1 MNNNISPFTD
11 IYNFKKVIDD
21 IIDVNLINKGIV
33 KYIAAKVVSVNSNG
47 TVNVYIPPDNSNIV
61 NGLANKT
68 GESLVP
74 GDSVELCAKN
84 GSIKNSWIAV
94 KHGISQSG
102 SSDNF
107 PIGSIVGFAGSS
119 VPNNWLIAD
128 GSEVS
133 RETYSELFE
142 VIGTYYGEGDG
153 TTTFNLPDR
162 RGKVGVGLLTTDKDF
177 DTLGN
182 VIGEK
187 EHVLTVSEQPH
198 LTGQLQ
204 FRDKN
209 GDNIVA
215 CYPDLYDSG
224 VFHFQ
229 DHAGSQWSVSINN
242 GGTAQRNGLV
252 TFDNGGQNEGHN
264 NMQPSLI
271 INYIIKVSNGT
282 SFVPSTVATVINNL
296 TNTSITDAL
305 SANMGKQLNDMIS
318 ALTQKIEVLQYNL
331 VDNGPEILT
340 GRYYNGSPEYI
351 VRIVVDNLI
360 SGSNSVD
367 VPFDVTNINVVEI
380 GGTVVSSFNNIFS
393 LDTANFNGG
402 NNYAYLNDGE
412 NRLFVNCNSGNYKTA
427 YVNIR
432 YTKKGE

>member
-107 PIGSIVGFAGSS
+107 PIGSIVGFAGAS

-153 TTTFNLPDR
+153 TTTFNLPDM
-162 RGKVGVGLLTTDKDF
+162 RGKIGVGLLATDEDF
-177 DTLGN
+177 NILGN
-182 VIGEK
+182 IGGSKTHTQTLE
-187 EHVLTVSEQPH
+187 ELAPHVHGIQANTNQNATSGAGRWPWVNYDGVNRYTESAGEGQPM
-198 LTGQLQ
+198 
-204 FRDKN
+204 DIMN
-209 GDNIVA
+209 PYV
-215 CYPDLYDSG
+215 
-224 VFHFQ
+224 V
-229 DHAGSQWSVSINN
+229 
-242 GGTAQRNGLV
+242 
-252 TFDNGGQNEGHN
+252 
-264 NMQPSLI
+264 
-271 INYIIKVSNGT
+271 INYIVKVSQGT
-282 SFVPSTVATVINNL
+282 SFVPSTTATVINNL

-351 VRIVVDNLI
+351 VRIIVDNLN
-360 SGSNSVD
+360 SGNNSVN
-367 VPFDVTNINVVEI
+367 VPFDVTNINVIELSGI
-380 GGTVVSSFNNIFS
+380 VVSNSNNIFS
-393 LDTANFNGG
+393 LDTSNFNSGY
-402 NNYAYLNDGE
+402 NYTYLNSSE
-412 NRLFVNCNSGNYKTA
+412 NKLWVNCNSGNYKTA

>member
-68 GESLVP
+68 GESLLP

-107 PIGSIVGFAGSS
+107 PIGSIVGFAGAS

-153 TTTFNLPDR
+153 TTTFNLPDM
-162 RGKVGVGLLTTDKDF
+162 RGKVGVGLLATDEDF
-177 DTLGN
+177 NILGH
-182 VIGEK
+182 IGGSK
-187 EHVLTVSEQPH
+187 THTQTVEELAKH
-198 LTGQLQ
+198 THTI
-204 FRDKN
+204 RYNTN
-209 GDNIVA
+209 GV
-215 CYPDLYDSG
+215 
-224 VFHFQ
+224 
-229 DHAGSQWSVSINN
+229 GSNT
-242 GGTAQRNGLV
+242 GGTVALASSISTS
-252 TFDNGGQNEGHN
+252 TFPSGEVGGGQAMDIMN
-264 NMQPSLI
+264 PYVV
-271 INYIIKVSNGT
+271 INYIVKVSQGT
-282 SFVPSTVATVINNL
+282 SFVPSTTATVINNL

-305 SANMGKQLNDMIS
+305 SANMGRQLNDMIS

-360 SGSNSVD
+360 SGSNSVN

-380 GGTVVSSFNNIFS
+380 GGTVVSSSNNIFS

>member
-47 TVNVYIPPDNSNIV
+47 TVNVYIPPDNSNVV

-107 PIGSIVGFAGSS
+107 PIGSIVGFAGTS

-162 RGKVGVGLLTTDKDF
+162 RGKVGVGLLTTDEDF
-177 DTLGN
+177 NILGN
-182 VIGEK
+182 IGGSK
-187 EHVLTVSEQPH
+187 THVQTIEELAAHSHTLNYSNYNTSISTSGAQIYSNVADNARSKTTNVVGESQPM
-198 LTGQLQ
+198 
-204 FRDKN
+204 DIMN
-209 GDNIVA
+209 PYV
-215 CYPDLYDSG
+215 
-224 VFHFQ
+224 V
-229 DHAGSQWSVSINN
+229 
-242 GGTAQRNGLV
+242 
-252 TFDNGGQNEGHN
+252 
-264 NMQPSLI
+264 
-271 INYIIKVSNGT
+271 INYIVKVSQGT
-282 SFVPSTVATVINNL
+282 SFVPSTTATVINNL

-380 GGTVVSSFNNIFS
+380 GGTVVSSSNNIFS

-412 NRLFVNCNSGNYKTA
+412 NRLFVNCNSGSYKTA

>member
-21 IIDVNLINKGIV
+21 IIDANLINKGIV

-68 GESLVP
+68 GESLLP

-107 PIGSIVGFAGSS
+107 PIGSIVGFAGTS

-153 TTTFNLPDR
+153 ATTFNLPDM
-162 RGKVGVGLLTTDKDF
+162 RGKVGVGLLATDEDF
-177 DTLGN
+177 NILGN
-182 VIGEK
+182 IGGSKTHIQTIDEMPNHSHTIK
-187 EHVLTVSEQPH
+187 YNT
-198 LTGQLQ
+198 
-204 FRDKN
+204 N
-209 GDNIVA
+209 G
-215 CYPDLYDSG
+215 
-224 VFHFQ
+224 
-229 DHAGSQWSVSINN
+229 AGSNA
-242 GGTAQRNGLV
+242 GGTVALAASISTS
-252 TFDNGGQNEGHN
+252 TFPSGEVGGGQAMDIMN
-264 NMQPSLI
+264 PYVV
-271 INYIIKVSNGT
+271 INYIVKVSQGT
-282 SFVPSTVATVINNL
+282 SFVPSTAATVINNL

-305 SANMGKQLNDMIS
+305 SANMGRQLNENLESLKPVKLWENPIRGTFTAQTVSVPNLSEYSYIEIFFWNWTAGQYGIQSTRCPVADGNVLHLSYTIMLYDGTTPSTPHFGGRLGTIS
-318 ALTQKIEVLQYNL
+318 T
-331 VDNGPEILT
+331 
-340 GRYYNGSPEYI
+340 
-351 VRIVVDNLI
+351 
-360 SGSNSVD
+360 
-367 VPFDVTNINVVEI
+367 TNNTIA
-380 GGTVVSSFNNIFS
+380 F
-393 LDTANFNGG
+393 G
-402 NNYAYLNDGE
+402 NNFGCLCYSNPTTNTDNAWGVPMMILG
-412 NRLFVNCNSGNYKTA
+412 YK
-427 YVNIR
+427 Y
-432 YTKKGE
+432 

>member
-107 PIGSIVGFAGSS
+107 PIGSIVGFAGTS

-153 TTTFNLPDR
+153 TTTFNLPDM
-162 RGKVGVGLLTTDKDF
+162 RGKVGVGLLATDEDFNILGNIGGSKTHTQTVEELAKHTHGGVLNFRRGSVSLSSSSSAINGLGGNTTDF
-177 DTLGN
+177 YT
-182 VIGEK
+182 GEGK
-187 EHVLTVSEQPH
+187 PMDIMNPYVV
-198 LTGQLQ
+198 
-204 FRDKN
+204 
-209 GDNIVA
+209 
-215 CYPDLYDSG
+215 
-224 VFHFQ
+224 
-229 DHAGSQWSVSINN
+229 
-242 GGTAQRNGLV
+242 
-252 TFDNGGQNEGHN
+252 
-264 NMQPSLI
+264 
-271 INYIIKVSNGT
+271 INYIIKVSQGT
-282 SFVPSTVATVINNL
+282 SFVPSTTATVINNL

-318 ALTQKIEVLQYNL
+318 ALAQKIGVLQYNL

-360 SGSNSVD
+360 SGNTSVD
-367 VPFDVTNINVVEI
+367 VPFDVKNINVVELSGI
-380 GGTVVSSFNNIFS
+380 VISNTNNIFS
-393 LDTANFNGG
+393 LDTSNFNSGY
-402 NNYAYLNDGE
+402 NYTYLNFSE
-412 NRLFVNCNSGNYKTA
+412 NKLWVNCNSGNYKTA

>member
-68 GESLVP
+68 GESLMP

-107 PIGSIVGFAGSS
+107 PIGSIVGFAGAS

-162 RGKVGVGLLTTDKDF
+162 RGKVGVGLLVTDEDF
-177 DTLGN
+177 NILGN
-182 VIGEK
+182 IGGSKTHTQTLE
-187 EHVLTVSEQPH
+187 ELVPHVHGIQANTNQNATSGAGRWPWVNYDGVNRYTESAGEGQPM
-198 LTGQLQ
+198 
-204 FRDKN
+204 DIMN
-209 GDNIVA
+209 PYV
-215 CYPDLYDSG
+215 
-224 VFHFQ
+224 V
-229 DHAGSQWSVSINN
+229 
-242 GGTAQRNGLV
+242 
-252 TFDNGGQNEGHN
+252 
-264 NMQPSLI
+264 
-271 INYIIKVSNGT
+271 INYIIKVSQGT
-282 SFVPSTVATVINNL
+282 SFVPSTTATVINNL

-318 ALTQKIEVLQYNL
+318 ALAQKIEVLQYNL

-360 SGSNSVD
+360 SGNNSVN
-367 VPFDVTNINVVEI
+367 VPFDVKNINVVELSGI
-380 GGTVVSSFNNIFS
+380 VISNTNNIFS
-393 LDTANFNGG
+393 LDTSNFNSGY
-402 NNYAYLNDGE
+402 NYTYLNFSE
-412 NRLFVNCNSGNYKTA
+412 NKLWVNCSSGNYKTA

>member
-47 TVNVYIPPDNSNIV
+47 TVNVYIPPDNSNVV

-107 PIGSIVGFAGSS
+107 PIGSIVGFAGTS

-162 RGKVGVGLLTTDKDF
+162 RGKVGVGLLVTDEDF
-177 DTLGN
+177 NILGN
-182 VIGEK
+182 IGGSKTHTQTLE
-187 EHVLTVSEQPH
+187 ELAPHVHGIQANTNQNAISGAGRWPWVNYDGVNRYTESAGEGQPM
-198 LTGQLQ
+198 
-204 FRDKN
+204 DIMN
-209 GDNIVA
+209 PYV
-215 CYPDLYDSG
+215 
-224 VFHFQ
+224 V
-229 DHAGSQWSVSINN
+229 
-242 GGTAQRNGLV
+242 
-252 TFDNGGQNEGHN
+252 
-264 NMQPSLI
+264 
-271 INYIIKVSNGT
+271 INYIIKVSQGT
-282 SFVPSTVATVINNL
+282 SFVPSTTATVINNL

-360 SGSNSVD
+360 NGSNSVN

-380 GGTVVSSFNNIFS
+380 GGTVVSSSNNIFS